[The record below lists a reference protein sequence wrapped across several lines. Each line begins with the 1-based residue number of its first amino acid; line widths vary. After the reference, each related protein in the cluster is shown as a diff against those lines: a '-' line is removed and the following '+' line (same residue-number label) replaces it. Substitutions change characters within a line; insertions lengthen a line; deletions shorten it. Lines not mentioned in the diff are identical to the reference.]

1 MPKNMDLDGLLIGLA
16 ILLPTLL
23 LLSCVFQHCAKRL
36 NFRLQL
42 FSLII
47 FSVAIIGSFY
57 YMFGKEVAL
66 YLISGFS
73 LGVGIALRPV
83 FSKVLS
89 GMVFDAT
96 KIYNAKQIKIEK
108 DNISGKVYRVG
119 LLHTWLK
126 DDEGNLHMIG
136 NKYLEETPIK
146 VICNENQSS
155 TRRSPDDP
163 YDSKPYSEL
172 KFV

>member
-1 MPKNMDLDGLLIGLA
+1 MLQNMDLDGLLTGLV

-42 FSLII
+42 FSLVV

-57 YMFGKEVAL
+57 YMFGKDVAL

-96 KIYNAKQIKIEK
+96 KIYNAKEIKIEK

-119 LLHTWLK
+119 LLHTWLR

-146 VICNENQSS
+146 IMCNGDEA
-155 TRRSPDDP
+155 TRRNPIDRDGKQS
-163 YDSKPYSEL
+163 YSEL

>member
-1 MPKNMDLDGLLIGLA
+1 MLQNMDLDGLVIGMG
-16 ILLPTLL
+16 ILVPTLL
-23 LLSCVFQHCAKRL
+23 VLSCVFQHCAKRL

-42 FSLII
+42 FSLVI

-96 KIYNAKQIKIEK
+96 KIYNAKEIKIEK

-146 VICNENQSS
+146 VICNEKQSS
-155 TRRSPDDP
+155 RRQSPSDP
-163 YDSKPYSEL
+163 RDSQLYSEL